1 MTEHNN
7 RQTGTLSGIARA
19 IPAGMAL
26 LLLSAC
32 AQLQQRAP
40 EPERQQRIQI
50 PAPEQAQQEEP
61 EPAQPPLSATP
72 GEEPLD
78 ITGSGIF
85 IRPLPAVAEA
95 SQDDTGDGVSLNFVD
110 SEIAEF
116 IKIVLGDLLNL
127 NYSIDGKVS
136 GKVTIQT
143 ASNIPKEELLTLF
156 EEVLAMHGA
165 ALDKR
170 GNIHYVTQRGKA
182 TSIRSTGFGLTVIPL
197 RYIAAPEMQ
206 ELLVPITPST
216 SSVQVNH
223 LRNLLLVSGST
234 PEVETMKE
242 MISLFD
248 VDWLKGMSVS
258 LHPLRYVDAARAKQ
272 EMDDIYSA
280 LAAGRKESALL
291 RVVPIERIRALL
303 LVSTNAERIRQAQ
316 QWLRQLD
323 KPSEQSGQQL
333 YVYKVQNAKAVELA
347 DVLNQIFASRKK
359 ETSQQQPRE
368 TTTLAPQAVPQT
380 IETDAAAQEEIPP
393 ETQPPPQPSAPQTS
407 TGVALP
413 TTSNIEIIADDTRN
427 SLVILATASDYA
439 MIEAAIKKLDVIPL
453 QVLIEAQIMEVTL
466 EDKLTYG
473 VEWLIRH
480 SIGNSRTGNIGLDL
494 GDAGIAAQAPALSY
508 TIVGSSGRVRFA
520 LNALASQMEI
530 RLLSSPSLMVLDN
543 QTARIVVGD
552 EIPIPKRQSI
562 SNVNPDAPTVNEI
575 EFRNTGVSLTV
586 TPRVTDGGLVTID
599 IEQEVSN
606 ATSTDSSGIDAPT
619 IQKRSIKSTI
629 AVQNDDTIV
638 LGGLI
643 SDRGTDSDAGV
654 PIAKDIPII
663 GNLFRRES
671 TEDRR
676 TELIVLL
683 TPRVVHDRGRA
694 YQLTEEFSN
703 KLQDLNRIMSEEQ

>member
-1 MTEHNN
+1 MLT
-7 RQTGTLSGIARA
+7 
-19 IPAGMAL
+19 L
-26 LLLSAC
+26 LLPAC
-32 AQLQQRAP
+32 MPYKQP
-40 EPERQQRIQI
+40 SGDK
-50 PAPEQAQQEEP
+50 PEQRQWIQLTKP
-61 EPAQPPLSATP
+61 EPARQKDSEPTPPPVNATI
-72 GEEPLD
+72 GEEPVD
-78 ITGSGIF
+78 ITGSGVF

-95 SQDDTGDGVSLNFVD
+95 SQDDAGNGVSLNFVD

-143 ASNIPKEELLTLF
+143 ASNIPKDELLTLF

-182 TSIRSTGFGLTVIPL
+182 TSIGNVGFGLTVIPL
-197 RYIAAPEMQ
+197 RYIAAAEMQ
-206 ELLVPITPST
+206 ELLVPITPTT

-234 PEVETMKE
+234 PEVETIKDMVR
-242 MISLFD
+242 LFD

-258 LHPLRYVDAARAKQ
+258 LHPLRYVDAAKARQ
-272 EMDDIYSA
+272 EMDDIYNA

-333 YVYKVQNAKAVELA
+333 YVYRVQNAKAVELA
-347 DVLNQIFASRKK
+347 DVLNQIFASRKDSS
-359 ETSQQQPRE
+359 SQQQQQQQQQPDPAV
-368 TTTLAPQAVPQT
+368 LAPQAVPQT
-380 IETDAAAQEEIPP
+380 IETAAPDAPEGTPQPEAQ
-393 ETQPPPQPSAPQTS
+393 PQPSATQGG

-427 SLVILATASDYA
+427 SLVILATANDYA

-480 SIGNSRTGNIGLDL
+480 SIGGGRTGNIGLDL
-494 GDAGIAAQAPALSY
+494 GDAGITAQAPSLSY
-508 TIVGSSGRVRFA
+508 TIVGSSGNVRFA
-520 LNALASQMEI
+520 LNALATQMEI
-530 RLLSSPSLMVLDN
+530 KVLSSPSLMVLDN
-543 QTARIVVGD
+543 QTAKIVVGD

-619 IQKRSIKSTI
+619 IQKRLIKSTI
-629 AVQNDDTIV
+629 AVQNDDTVV

-643 SDRGTDSDAGV
+643 SDRGTDSEAGV
-654 PIAKDIPII
+654 PIVKDIPLL
-663 GNLFRRES
+663 GNLFRRDS

-694 YQLTEEFSN
+694 YQLTKEFSD
-703 KLQDLNRIMSEEQ
+703 KLQDLGRIMSEEQ